1 MNYYLNLLIFLSWY
15 KLKEIFSKLK
25 GIVFK
30 SVPPH
35 SIIAKSLPQ
44 RISLIITEN
53 LDEMTTTINTKV
65 AIIGA
70 GCSGL
75 KAANELLTLL
85 DQRDVYVVEAQ
96 DRIGGRLFTDR
107 TSSVHGLPYDL
118 GAAWFHDCLDNAVL
132 DYKLALGKFEVPRD
146 GYFDE
151 KDIVVYDR
159 DGVVDLNGLNLN
171 QILLDAEKFSEK
183 YYYALLD
190 HKDVPLKEIA
200 TRYIEKFDK
209 LLTPQQKHYL
219 VRMIRYLELW
229 HGISWDVMSAK
240 YGILQHEG
248 RNLYNKEGFGR
259 LPEELAKGV
268 ENILLS
274 QPVKKIYRG
283 GDKVR
288 VVCQT
293 GLTIEADYII
303 VTVPQSVLALDK
315 DEVGGIEWI
324 PSLPKNVTESLES
337 IHFGAL
343 GKIVLEFD
351 QVWWDYS
358 QDRYTILP
366 DYDAAPV
373 PIEFTPENPPIPFQ
387 FPAYAIN
394 YSKVHDSPNKP
405 SLVLLTQAPLT
416 NYFEKYPEKAWEYY
430 KPMLQKLSVTG
441 NRPIPDPLQVLTT
454 SWTQN
459 PYFRGSYSAVHAG
472 DDADGC
478 IIQLSNEFP
487 NVGLGLDSHVRFAG
501 EHTIL
506 EGAGCVHGAWLSGM
520 REAKFILKAF
530 ALKTSSKL

>member
-1 MNYYLNLLIFLSWY
+1 M
-15 KLKEIFSKLK
+15 
-25 GIVFK
+25 
-30 SVPPH
+30 
-35 SIIAKSLPQ
+35 
-44 RISLIITEN
+44 
-53 LDEMTTTINTKV
+53 TTINTKV